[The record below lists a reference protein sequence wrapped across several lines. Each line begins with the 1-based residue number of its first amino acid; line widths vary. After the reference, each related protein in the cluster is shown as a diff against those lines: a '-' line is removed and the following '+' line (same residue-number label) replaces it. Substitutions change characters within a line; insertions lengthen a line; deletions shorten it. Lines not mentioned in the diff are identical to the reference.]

1 MSKMKMLLTVV
12 MALGLTLGLA
22 GMASAAKISC
32 GQCHGAIFNN
42 ASTGSS
48 GSTSVEPN
56 ALPATDPRAV
66 PSYENDLTPSYD
78 NDRGLH
84 GIHMNYSSA
93 TYGTGNSTNG
103 RGVCAYCHADNHPNH
118 ESGFLQWS
126 TIDSHFLTSG
136 GSHGYTTL
144 GRPLTFLLYSS
155 DQGGMSNRPNFITS
169 MENAPRTGSCTL
181 ACHKGT
187 SEANKAPWGN
197 YTSATVVLTC
207 NSCHGDATNIGGSG
221 TGYGLS
227 SPSSKGHSL
236 HLGLGGSG
244 SEFAAPGTGGIKIFV
259 NGTTVRLQNSVDVSS
274 NQNVA
279 NAVCQTCHPDNRGQ
293 GGPAS
298 LVRGANGRLLD
309 WGVTGANGYGKAY
322 PHATDGT
329 NVVSANAVT
338 AGMLT
343 GLWTN
348 TTSATPS
355 VASANRPNSGNI
367 GCTNN
372 CHFNKS
378 VKMLNNPAWNGAAP
392 TGGTST
398 GCEACH
404 NHTATLAANQSA
416 TRPLSF
422 AHSLHF
428 EEISAYKIGVGAHG
442 LPSCNDCHVVYTGLH
457 TNALG
462 VVNIIQPPALN
473 GAAGIGPSTFTNK
486 SGTNWSGA
494 GTITTRRHLH
504 EQMPRNHVP
513 ALGQR
518 QYAGAL
524 ETLIAGGG
532 GTGCAT
538 CHEYPG
544 AALDWASTNGHSVRP
559 AFNEATSVLGLAGQL
574 KHLSR
579 AGAYNAKGDTYAG
592 VTGDTTSAASAT
604 TASRTWT
611 KSPSRRRTPELT
623 PAYRAKLP
631 RASP

>member
-1 MSKMKMLLTVV
+1 M
-12 MALGLTLGLA
+12 
-22 GMASAAKISC
+22 
-32 GQCHGAIFNN
+32 
-42 ASTGSS
+42 
-48 GSTSVEPN
+48 
-56 ALPATDPRAV
+56 
-66 PSYENDLTPSYD
+66 
-78 NDRGLH
+78 
-84 GIHMNYSSA
+84 
-93 TYGTGNSTNG
+93 
-103 RGVCAYCHADNHPNH
+103 
-118 ESGFLQWS
+118 
-126 TIDSHFLTSG
+126 
-136 GSHGYTTL
+136 
-144 GRPLTFLLYSS
+144 
-155 DQGGMSNRPNFITS
+155 
-169 MENAPRTGSCTL
+169 
-181 ACHKGT
+181 
-187 SEANKAPWGN
+187 
-197 YTSATVVLTC
+197 
-207 NSCHGDATNIGGSG
+207 
-221 TGYGLS
+221 
-227 SPSSKGHSL
+227 
-236 HLGLGGSG
+236 
-244 SEFAAPGTGGIKIFV
+244 
-259 NGTTVRLQNSVDVSS
+259 
-274 NQNVA
+274 
-279 NAVCQTCHPDNRGQ
+279 
-293 GGPAS
+293 
-298 LVRGANGRLLD
+298 
-309 WGVTGANGYGKAY
+309 
-322 PHATDGT
+322 
-329 NVVSANAVT
+329 SANAVVG
-338 AGMLT
+338 GMIT

-355 VASANRPNSGNI
+355 VASATDRNSGNI

-462 VVNIIQPPALN
+462 VVNIIQLPVLN

-494 GTITTRRHLH
+494 GTITTHGTCTNRC
-504 EQMPRNHVP
+504 HVITSP
-513 ALGQR
+513 LWDSVNTQET
-518 QYAGAL
+518 L

-544 AALDWASTNGHSVRP
+544 AALDWASTNGHSVRS

-592 VTGDTTSAASAT
+592 VTGDTTKCGKCHYGITHMDKVTVAQAYTGADTRIQSKAATGFSVINHTVGSSAQCSNAKCHFNRT
-604 TASRTWT
+604 TPNW
-611 KSPSRRRTPELT
+611 
-623 PAYRAKLP
+623 Y
-631 RASP
+631 